1 MTDKPSLIDRIVK
14 TLPLLTLALALLV
27 GGVQLNDRASRNEK
41 VLTVHEQ
48 RMAIETATRQA
59 DDSAIRSDLSAV
71 DKQSQTKFNE
81 IQVQLA
87 EIQTHLIYIRK
98 SIEGGTR

>member
-1 MTDKPSLIDRIVK
+1 MTDKPSLIDRILK
-14 TLPLLTLALALLV
+14 TLPLLTISLALVV

-41 VLTVHEQ
+41 VLTVHDQ
-48 RMAIETATRQA
+48 RIASETAARQA
-59 DDSAIRSDLSAV
+59 ENYAIRNDLATV

-81 IQVQLA
+81 IQIQLA

-98 SIEGGTR
+98 SVEGGSR

>member
-1 MTDKPSLIDRIVK
+1 MTDKPSLIDRILK
-14 TLPLLTLALALLV
+14 TLPLLTISLALVV

-41 VLTVHEQ
+41 VLTVHDQ
-48 RMAIETATRQA
+48 RIVAETAARQA
-59 DDSAIRSDLSAV
+59 ENYAIRNDLATV

-81 IQVQLA
+81 IQIQLA

-98 SIEGGTR
+98 SVEGGSR